1 MRGKDGPLMDTF
13 YGRKKFRYFELYFL
27 LTDSDRRGD
36 ALPTVFPGT
45 VLVQASLGVGLSP
58 IWRRLTQLVQLVLIS
73 VEKKIMILA
82 DLIFSIFARGK
93 TLPLDED
100 FA

>member
-1 MRGKDGPLMDTF
+1 MLCRPSSQGPC
-13 YGRKKFRYFELYFL
+13 
-27 LTDSDRRGD
+27 
-36 ALPTVFPGT
+36 
-45 VLVQASLGVGLSP
+45 LVQASLGVGLSPISP

-73 VEKKIMILA
+73 VEKKIMILV
-82 DLIFSIFARGK
+82 DLVFSIFARGK